1 MPETG
6 LPTSSNINAVQ
17 GSSPADA
24 AAFTREA
31 DGRAA
36 RVTAMA
42 QANRAARSETF
53 EKFEAMVL
61 QNFVQSIL
69 PEENEAVY
77 GEGMAG
83 DIWKSFLAKEI
94 ADQMAKAG
102 GIGIAD
108 RVLGDH
114 YMDGDKKV
122 ALSGVSHDPAKPD
135 ADRSQAMSSAMVQE
149 MQRNMMRQIGAEL
162 TGDASTGV
170 FADK

>member
-1 MPETG
+1 M
-6 LPTSSNINAVQ
+6 PTSLNINAVQ
-17 GSSPADA
+17 GTNPSDAPAIV
-24 AAFTREA
+24 REA
-31 DGRAA
+31 DGHSA
-36 RVTAMA
+36 RVVAMA
-42 QANRAARSETF
+42 KANRTAKSETF
-53 EKFEAMVL
+53 QKFEAMVL

-83 DIWKSFLAKEI
+83 DIWKSFLATEI
-94 ADQMAKAG
+94 AGQMAKAG

-114 YMDGDKKV
+114 YMDGDQKV

-135 ADRSQAMSSAMVQE
+135 ADRQKAMSAAMVQE
-149 MQRNMMRQIGAEL
+149 LQRNMARQIGTQL

-170 FADK
+170 FNDK